1 MRLTVSADF
10 YKKQS
15 SVGNRISIG
24 SPRSF
29 IGLTSEVLVAV
40 DLIIEMVENG
50 LHCGGELHI
59 EIEEIDREG
68 HREKR
73 ETYKQQLFKELA
85 EFRHFISFLLSTYH
99 DSSSWRT
106 SRLGSTGSSPM
117 TVRI

>member
-40 DLIIEMVENG
+40 DLIIEMVEN
-50 LHCGGELHI
+50 
-59 EIEEIDREG
+59 EEIDREG

-73 ETYKQQLFKELA
+73 ETYKQQLFKELT